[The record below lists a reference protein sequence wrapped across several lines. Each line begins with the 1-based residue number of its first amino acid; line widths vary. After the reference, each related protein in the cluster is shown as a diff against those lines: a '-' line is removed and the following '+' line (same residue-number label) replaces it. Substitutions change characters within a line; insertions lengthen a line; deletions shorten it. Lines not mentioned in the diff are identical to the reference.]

1 MEQSVVINGG
11 FQEHL
16 KSRKPTIGKR
26 FKFGDTFSL
35 MSGNECATI
44 EILLY

>member
-1 MEQSVVINGG
+1 MKQSVVTKGG

-16 KSRKPTIGKR
+16 ESRKPTIGKG
-26 FKFGDTFSL
+26 FKLGDVFSL
-35 MSGNECATI
+35 MSGNESAAI